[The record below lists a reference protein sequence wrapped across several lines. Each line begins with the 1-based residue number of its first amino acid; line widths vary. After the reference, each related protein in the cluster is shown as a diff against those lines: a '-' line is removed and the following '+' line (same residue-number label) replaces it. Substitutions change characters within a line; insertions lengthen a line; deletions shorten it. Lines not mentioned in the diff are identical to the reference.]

1 MKRLA
6 LLALPWALLLG
17 GCGSGEKA
25 AQAAASSG
33 EAFSLAEASAEE
45 GGIPEFK
52 DRASA
57 VAYVRQ
63 KMYKCRSP
71 ILLRLQSKSPGAEI
85 SQICRELQPG
95 EGVTRN
101 LRLNCMGGLMVII
114 PDYAD
119 AALMARAHSEPA
131 FHAHLTAEQK
141 KALAVAER
149 AVAEACSRYS
159 SDYDRAVALHDFVV
173 TRAAYRK
180 SAPNRPHGL
189 TTVSHVLGGKGVCET
204 YAQTYRLLLD
214 MAGISNRYVVG
225 QARGEGH
232 CWNMAKLDGRW
243 VHIDCTYDDPL
254 PDVAGRA
261 LHAYFGMADSQISG
275 SHVWNR
281 SQFPSAS
288 ASSLYYPMRSN
299 RHFKTVQELMAWRG
313 RNHGGLGDAFYVDEL
328 FGQRSLAG
336 VKTLLAK
343 SGMAGGV
350 SFSWNPDLP
359 GVIVLKN

>member
-6 LLALPWALLLG
+6 LLVLPCALLLG

-25 AQAAASSG
+25 AQAVACNG
-33 EAFSLAEASAEE
+33 EPFSLAGAAAAE

-57 VAYVRQ
+57 CAYVRQ
-63 KMYKCRSP
+63 KMYKCHSP
-71 ILLRLQSKSPGAEI
+71 ILLRLQSKSPGAEA

-95 EGVTRN
+95 EGLTRN
-101 LRLNCMGGLMVII
+101 IRLNCMGGLMVII

-131 FHAHLTAEQK
+131 FRANLTAEQK
-141 KALAVAER
+141 KALAMAER

-189 TTVSHVLGGKGVCET
+189 TTVSHVLAGKGVCET

-232 CWNMAKLDGRW
+232 SWNMAKLEGRW

-261 LHAYFGMADSQISG
+261 LHAYFGMTDALIGG
-275 SHVWNR
+275 SHAWDRNK
-281 SQFPSAS
+281 FPSAS
-288 ASSLYYPMRSN
+288 ASSLYYPMRRN

-313 RNHGGLGDAFYVDEL
+313 RNPGGQGDAFYVDEL
-328 FGQRSLAG
+328 AGQRSLAR
-336 VKTLLAK
+336 VRALLEK
-343 SGMAGGV
+343 SRMAGGV
-350 SFSWNPDLP
+350 SFSWNPSLP
-359 GVIVLKN
+359 GVIILKN